1 VTEAHRCEKLAQGF
15 YAAYPAETLTHDL
28 LIASLTLYHSA
39 TMPPGYQLP
48 LEKEHEVL
56 ATTNLLPG
64 FLMHWYGW
72 YVLADN
78 KADYPH
84 PADWITY

>member
-1 VTEAHRCEKLAQGF
+1 
-15 YAAYPAETLTHDL
+15 
-28 LIASLTLYHSA
+28 
-39 TMPPGYQLP
+39 MPPGYQLP